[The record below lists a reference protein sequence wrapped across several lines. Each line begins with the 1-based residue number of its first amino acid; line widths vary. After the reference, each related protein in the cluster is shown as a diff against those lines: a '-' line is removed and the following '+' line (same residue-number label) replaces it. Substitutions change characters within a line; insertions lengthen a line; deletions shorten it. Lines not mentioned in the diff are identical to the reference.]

1 MATCPKCNGELF
13 SLGNGEW
20 QCGLCGRKF
29 VKKQKQPQA
38 AETAAPARS
47 GGETK
52 PTEAPSAEAAAERPQ
67 VEETYPVQD
76 TFPARDEESG
86 EEAAQAAAEEGGET
100 RAQGE
105 DTADGGVSEEG
116 APDDGTAAQSV
127 RTDGKT
133 PVCPS
138 CGAPLVPLENDYWRC
153 SACGKGYLR
162 RRKNGAEQEMPK
174 EEEVTVGDHKEEIA
188 ALKRRIARLERAEA
202 ADREAF
208 DRHVK
213 DTSRAT
219 FAEWA
224 GAHKG
229 GIFLCILL
237 VVAFVTLCTCFMG
250 LRGIYVNID
259 DPNEFFSFTATDYE
273 WHYGTR
279 DDRFADKG
287 TWSRNGNTLTLKYND
302 DWFGDVEDSYMLWQA
317 SWDGFTLVDDFGGT
331 EKRFE
336 RVSLINYRDTASTVT
351 VAFDA
356 NGGSGGRE
364 KTVILGGFVSAPAD
378 PVRADA
384 EFLGWYTTPEGDG
397 ELFDDSARF
406 WKDAVYYARWNVLF
420 DVASDGVLLG
430 VADGAVLP
438 SDLVIPDGI
447 TGIGAYAFSGET
459 SLTSVTIP
467 DSVTWIESSAF
478 SGCTGLTSVTIPD
491 SVTSIGEYAFYGCT
505 GLTSVTIPDGVT
517 SIGSHAF
524 QGCTGLTSV
533 VIGEGV
539 TGVGSGA
546 FRNCTGLTEI
556 NWNAVAAGD
565 FLQSGGVFYNAGT
578 SGDGIRVTFGDSV
591 TSIPANMFNV
601 SSSSNRPNVTGVTI
615 GRNVTEIGRYA
626 FSGCAGLMS
635 VTIPDSVTS
644 IGRCA
649 FEDCTGLTFVTF
661 EHTTGW
667 YLASN
672 GAATGGSYLSV
683 LSNRVTAATWLSSTY
698 CDYYWKR
705 NA

>member
-1 MATCPKCNGELF
+1 M
-13 SLGNGEW
+13 
-20 QCGLCGRKF
+20 
-29 VKKQKQPQA
+29 
-38 AETAAPARS
+38 
-47 GGETK
+47 
-52 PTEAPSAEAAAERPQ
+52 
-67 VEETYPVQD
+67 
-76 TFPARDEESG
+76 
-86 EEAAQAAAEEGGET
+86 
-100 RAQGE
+100 
-105 DTADGGVSEEG
+105 
-116 APDDGTAAQSV
+116 
-127 RTDGKT
+127 
-133 PVCPS
+133 
-138 CGAPLVPLENDYWRC
+138 
-153 SACGKGYLR
+153 
-162 RRKNGAEQEMPK
+162 
-174 EEEVTVGDHKEEIA
+174 
-188 ALKRRIARLERAEA
+188 
-202 ADREAF
+202 
-208 DRHVK
+208 
-213 DTSRAT
+213 
-219 FAEWA
+219 
-224 GAHKG
+224 
-229 GIFLCILL
+229 
-237 VVAFVTLCTCFMG
+237 
-250 LRGIYVNID
+250 
-259 DPNEFFSFTATDYE
+259 
-273 WHYGTR
+273 
-279 DDRFADKG
+279 
-287 TWSRNGNTLTLKYND
+287 
-302 DWFGDVEDSYMLWQA
+302 
-317 SWDGFTLVDDFGGT
+317 
-331 EKRFE
+331 
-336 RVSLINYRDTASTVT
+336 
-351 VAFDA
+351 
-356 NGGSGGRE
+356 
-364 KTVILGGFVSAPAD
+364 
-378 PVRADA
+378 
-384 EFLGWYTTPEGDG
+384 
-397 ELFDDSARF
+397 
-406 WKDAVYYARWNVLF
+406 LF

-459 SLTSVTIP
+459 SFTSVTIP

-478 SGCTGLTSVTIPD
+478 YGCTGLTSVTIPD
-491 SVTSIGEYAFYGCT
+491 S
-505 GLTSVTIPDGVT
+505 VT

-601 SSSSNRPNVTGVTI
+601 SSSSSRPNVTGVTI

>member
-1 MATCPKCNGELF
+1 MRYNATVRG
-13 SLGNGEW
+13 
-20 QCGLCGRKF
+20 
-29 VKKQKQPQA
+29 
-38 AETAAPARS
+38 S
-47 GGETK
+47 GGII
-52 PTEAPSAEAAAERPQ
+52 PPQ
-67 VEETYPVQD
+67 
-76 TFPARDEESG
+76 SG
-86 EEAAQAAAEEGGET
+86 EEAAQAVAEEGGET

-105 DTADGGVSEEG
+105 DTADGGASAEG

-133 PVCPS
+133 SVCPS
-138 CGAPLVPLENDYWRC
+138 CGAPLVPLEHDYWRC

-213 DTSRAT
+213 DTARAT

-447 TGIGAYAFSGET
+447 TGIGAYAFFGET
-459 SLTSVTIP
+459 SFTSVTIP

-491 SVTSIGEYAFYGCT
+491 SVTSIGERAFWDCTGLMSVAIGNGVTSIGGYAFEGCT
-505 GLTSVTIPDGVT
+505 GLTSVT
-517 SIGSHAF
+517 
-524 QGCTGLTSV
+524 
-533 VIGEGV
+533 
-539 TGVGSGA
+539 
-546 FRNCTGLTEI
+546 
-556 NWNAVAAGD
+556 
-565 FLQSGGVFYNAGT
+565 
-578 SGDGIRVTFGDSV
+578 
-591 TSIPANMFNV
+591 
-601 SSSSNRPNVTGVTI
+601 
-615 GRNVTEIGRYA
+615 
-626 FSGCAGLMS
+626 
-635 VTIPDSVTS
+635 
-644 IGRCA
+644 
-649 FEDCTGLTFVTF
+649 FENTA
-661 EHTTGW
+661 GW
-667 YLASN
+667 YLVSN